1 MASAIPSLS
10 YLSVHLYCKVTIPV
24 VIMTSFQQVRSKNYE
39 APALV
44 SGCFIDIIITYFSID
59 MPSSTHLLVPHDAE

>member
-1 MASAIPSLS
+1 
-10 YLSVHLYCKVTIPV
+10 
-24 VIMTSFQQVRSKNYE
+24 MTSFQQVRSKNYE

-44 SGCFIDIIITYFSID
+44 SGCFIDIIITYFSIN